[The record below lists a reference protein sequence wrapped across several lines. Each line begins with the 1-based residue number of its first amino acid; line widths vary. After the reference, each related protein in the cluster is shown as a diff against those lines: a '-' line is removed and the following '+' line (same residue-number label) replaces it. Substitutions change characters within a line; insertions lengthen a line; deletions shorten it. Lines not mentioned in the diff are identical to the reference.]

1 MTPLGLLKGLVL
13 LIYFL
18 SLFLLFLYGINCYI
32 MILLHRRAR
41 ERMLK
46 HDEEVWKA
54 WKAND
59 HQLPTVTV
67 QLPIYNE
74 RYVIQR
80 LIEAVVRLN
89 YPKDRLEIQILDDST
104 DETTA
109 IATTLTLVL
118 AHKGAEIQ
126 GIWKL
131 QGGGRGS
138 LEGKVDG
145 DRATFVLRPLSEECP
160 GSGGGSA
167 RIEGAKLSGE
177 YRGQDCRGKIKD
189 GKFEVRR

>member
-1 MTPLGLLKGLVL
+1 MDGKAYAFHDTKKGKSSQGPLAGTW
-13 LIYFL
+13 
-18 SLFLLFLYGINCYI
+18 YGTY
-32 MILLHRRAR
+32 R
-41 ERMLK
+41 
-46 HDEEVWKA
+46 
-54 WKAND
+54 
-59 HQLPTVTV
+59 
-67 QLPIYNE
+67 
-74 RYVIQR
+74 
-80 LIEAVVRLN
+80 
-89 YPKDRLEIQILDDST
+89 DSVST
-104 DETTA
+104 GR
-109 IATTLTLVL
+109 ITLVL

-138 LEGKVDG
+138 PEGKVDE